1 MQLTNKVALIVGGA
15 RMGEAVGCALAARG
29 ADVAISYRNS
39 QDPAEVA
46 ADAVRAA
53 GRRAMTIRCD
63 VTDDV
68 PTIEAVMQQVV
79 DTLGRMDVLVMMA
92 SRYEP
97 APFNELTTS
106 EVERTLGVD
115 MRGTFVCA
123 CAAVPHMRAVG
134 GGRIITFGDWTAA
147 SGRPRYKGY
156 AGYYIAKAG
165 VKAVTEA
172 LALELADDNILIN
185 SIAPGPV
192 LPPDDMSADTRAR
205 VEAVTPVGRWGGAEA
220 IAQAVVTL
228 AETDF
233 MTGETIRVDGGRHLS

>member
-1 MQLTNKVALIVGGA
+1 VNLTNKVALIVGGA
-15 RMGEAVGCALAARG
+15 RMGEAVGMALAARG
-29 ADVAISYRNS
+29 ADVGLSYRKS
-39 QDPAEVA
+39 KEAAEVA

-63 VTDDV
+63 VTDEV
-68 PTIEAVMQQVV
+68 PVIEAVMQQVA
-79 DTLGRMDVLVMMA
+79 DTLGRLDVLVMMA
-92 SRYEP
+92 SRYESVP
-97 APFNELTTS
+97 LSELTTTA
-106 EVERTLGVD
+106 VERQMGVD

-123 CAAVPHMRAVG
+123 SAAVPHMRVVG

-172 LALELADDNILIN
+172 LALELADENILIN
-185 SIAPGPV
+185 SIAAGPIM
-192 LPPDDMSADTRAR
+192 PPDEMSPETRAR
-205 VEAVTPVGRWGGAEA
+205 VETVTPVGRWGGAEA

>member
-1 MQLTNKVALIVGGA
+1 
-15 RMGEAVGCALAARG
+15 MGETVGRALAGRG
-29 ADVAISYRNS
+29 ADVALSYRS
-39 QDPAEVA
+39 SRDAAEVA

-53 GRRAMTIRCD
+53 GRRAMTIHCD
-63 VTDDV
+63 VTADV
-68 PTIEAVMQQVV
+68 PVIEAVMQQVV
-79 DTLGRMDVLVMMA
+79 DTLGRLDVLVMMA
-92 SRYEP
+92 SRYE
-97 APFNELTTS
+97 AVPFHELTTWA
-106 EVERTLGVD
+106 VERTLGVD

-123 CAAVPHMRAVG
+123 TAAVPHMRAVG

-172 LALELADDNILIN
+172 LALELADENILIN

-192 LPPDDMSADTRAR
+192 VPPDDMSADTRAR

-220 IAQAVVTL
+220 IAQAVMTL